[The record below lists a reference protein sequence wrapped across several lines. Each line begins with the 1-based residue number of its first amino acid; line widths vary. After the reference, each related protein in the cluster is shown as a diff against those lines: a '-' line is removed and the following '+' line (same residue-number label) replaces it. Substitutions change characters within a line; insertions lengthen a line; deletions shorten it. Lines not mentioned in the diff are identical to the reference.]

1 MPGDLLQ
8 VVADYTR
15 LNAMKRGLL
24 GGNLRVATVE
34 LTTRRPMAMLQAGLD
49 LSRHR
54 LDVHLLDAQGSTVQV
69 TAAPPA
75 ADGLGGLARQTAAH
89 RQPVR
94 AATWV
99 DERRP
104 VRP

>member
-1 MPGDLLQ
+1 MKRAS
-8 VVADYTR
+8 VVAIS
-15 LNAMKRGLL
+15 K
-24 GGNLRVATVE
+24 VATVE
-34 LTTRRPMAMLQAGLD
+34 LTTRRPMAMLPAGLD

-69 TAAPPA
+69 TTAPPD
-75 ADGLGGLARQTAAH
+75 ADGLRGLVRQTAAH

-104 VRP
+104 FRP